1 MRTLQLI
8 IFAAAVAIT
17 AAPASAQ
24 FLFGGY
30 TLVQAREHKVGDGNM
45 AVTPPRP
52 WNRAPRSLFFD
63 LTEVEDWTLNGL
75 YLDAISLVTDLKDKK
90 ALIRQNR
97 RDDRQV
103 PVFRSDMTAPEIA
116 AMVESLYRIRGGAID
131 FKTTSLIPRPF
142 MGYPG
147 FQQDYE
153 HLDGD
158 EVRRKGR
165 VVGAVIGG
173 RLYMVMFDAAR
184 MHYFDAGIGDFEAIA
199 NSARL
204 TKR

>member
-1 MRTLQLI
+1 MTRKAMLLI
-8 IFAAAVAIT
+8 AAGLAISS
-17 AAPASAQ
+17 PAGAQ
-24 FLFGGY
+24 FFSLGGY
-30 TLVQAREHKVGDGNM
+30 SLVQAREHRVGDGNM

-52 WNRAPRSLFFD
+52 WNRAPHSIFFD
-63 LTEVEDWTLNGL
+63 LSEVEDWTQNGL
-75 YLDAISLVTDLKDKK
+75 YLDGISLVTDLKDKK
-90 ALIRQNR
+90 ALIRQYR

-116 AMVESLYRIRGGAID
+116 AMVESLYRIRGGAVD
-131 FKTTSLIPRPF
+131 FKTTSLTPRTF

-184 MHYFDAGIGDFEAIA
+184 MHFFDASIGDFEAIV

>member
-1 MRTLQLI
+1 MFRQMSLLVAL
-8 IFAAAVAIT
+8 AALAV
-17 AAPASAQ
+17 PASAQ
-24 FLFGGY
+24 SLFGGY
-30 TLVQAREHKVGDGNM
+30 SLVEAKPRKVGDGSM
-45 AVTPPRP
+45 VVTPPRP
-52 WNRAPRSLFFD
+52 WNRAPRSIFFD
-63 LTEVEDWTLNGL
+63 LTEVEDWTQNGL
-75 YLDAISLVTDLKDKK
+75 YLDGISLVTDLKDKK
-90 ALIRQNR
+90 ALIRQSR

-103 PVFRSDMTAPEIA
+103 PVFRSTMTAPEIA
-116 AMVESLYRIRGGAID
+116 AMVESLYRIRGGAVD
-131 FKTTSLIPRPF
+131 FRTTALIPRQF

-165 VVGAVIGG
+165 VVGAVISG

-184 MHYFDAGIGDFEAIA
+184 MHYFDAGIGDFEAIV

-204 TKR
+204 TGR

>member
-1 MRTLQLI
+1 MSKHPLI
-8 IFAAAVAIT
+8 LLAALLAVST
-17 AAPASAQ
+17 PAEAQ
-24 FLFGGY
+24 FFGLGGY
-30 TLVQAREHKVGDGNM
+30 SPVSAREHRVGDGNM

-52 WNRAPRSLFFD
+52 WNRAPRSIFFD
-63 LTEVEDWTLNGL
+63 LSEVEDWTQNGL
-75 YLDAISLVTDLKDKK
+75 YLDGISLVTDLKDKK
-90 ALIRQNR
+90 ALIRQYR
-97 RDDRQV
+97 RADRQV
-103 PVFRSDMTAPEIA
+103 PVFRSDMTAPELA
-116 AMVESLYRIRGGAID
+116 AMVESLYRIRGGAVD
-131 FKTTSLIPRPF
+131 FKTTSLTPRQF

-173 RLYMVMFDAAR
+173 RLYMILFDAAR
-184 MHYFDAGIGDFEAIA
+184 MHYFDAGIGDFEAIV

>member
-1 MRTLQLI
+1 MTPTRMLL
-8 IFAAAVAIT
+8 ALSLVAI
-17 AAPASAQ
+17 AVPAQAQ

-30 TLVQAREHKVGDGNM
+30 SLIEAKDHKVGDGSM
-45 AVTPPRP
+45 IVTPPRP
-52 WNRAPRSLFFD
+52 WNRAPRSIFFD
-63 LTEVEDWTLNGL
+63 LTEVEDWTQNGL
-75 YLDAISLVTDLKDKK
+75 YLDGISLVTNLKNKK

-116 AMVESLYRIRGGAID
+116 AMVESLYRIRGGAVD
-131 FKTTSLIPRPF
+131 FRTTSLTPRQF
-142 MGYPG
+142 LGYPG

-158 EVRRKGR
+158 EVRRQGR

-173 RLYMVMFDAAR
+173 RLYMINFDAAR
-184 MHYFDAGIGDFEAIA
+184 MHYFEAGIGDFDAIVQ
-199 NSARL
+199 SARL
-204 TKR
+204 SR